1 MSLRDK
7 QKIAELQRQIE
18 DLKAA
23 RALRIEAT
31 TPPRP
36 ADDLA
41 PEARPPSPLAPEALA
56 PDGKATVQVRS
67 VRPRT
72 ADSRT
77 CLKFIEAAKVP
88 CSVHLFQLLKDDPQ
102 LDHGLAALV
111 GAYKH
116 HWSVPPGPAE
126 DIANALHIQDRGFCQ
141 RLLRTGSPLISKS
154 GTKDPRGRV
163 VYALNLVLLGEEIRP
178 PTEKVRPWL
187 DDSGKLLI
195 EQPAPSPTEH
205 PPLAPSLYDQQLARV
220 AALEANS
227 ARFLALLDS
236 RATALGAALDAPIPP
251 SAVDAALALLDATS
265 ALDAALPASSE
276 RSVLRE
282 NLDQLRRSLTT
293 RN

>member
-23 RALRIEAT
+23 LALRIEAT

-41 PEARPPSPLAPEALA
+41 PEACPPSPLAL
-56 PDGKATVQVRS
+56 DGKATVQVRS
-67 VRPRT
+67 VRPRA

-77 CLKFIEAAKVP
+77 CLKFIEAARMP

-163 VYALNLVLLGEEIRP
+163 VYALNLALLGEEIRP

-195 EQPAPSPTEH
+195 EQPAPSPA
-205 PPLAPSLYDQQLARV
+205 PRPAPSLYEQQLARV
-220 AALEANS
+220 VALEANI
-227 ARFLALLDS
+227 LALLD
-236 RATALGAALDAPIPP
+236 ATTALDLDAPIPP
-251 SAVDAALALLDATS
+251 T
-265 ALDAALPASSE
+265 ALDAAVAVLDAADAALPPTAAPE
-276 RSVLRE
+276 RLVLRE
-282 NLDQLRRSLTT
+282 NLDQLRRSLISQGGG
-293 RN
+293 